1 MSPLAGHKIAIVH
14 DWLVTRGGA
23 ERVLEKIVEI
33 FPHAGMFTVV
43 DHYSD
48 ADRQF
53 IQGKSSQTTFIQ
65 KLPRSR
71 SKYRSYLP
79 LMPVAIE
86 QLDLSGYDIV
96 ISSSHAVAKAVLVG
110 PNQFHVSYVHS
121 PMRYA
126 WDLQNQYLR
135 EAKLNR
141 GLRTVFAR
149 WMLHKVRMWDART
162 SVGVDAFVANSNFIA
177 RRICKSYRRHAT
189 VIYPPVD
196 TDAFSLHLPKE
207 PFYLTASRLVPYK
220 KVPEIVDAFRQM
232 PDKKLVVVGGGPDLS
247 IVKSMSTPNIEILGY
262 QPFSTLLSLM
272 QRANAFIFNAEEDFG
287 IVPVEAQACGTPV
300 IAYGQG
306 GVRESVRD
314 GSEGA
319 PTGVFYNGQD
329 AASIVSA
336 VGRFEADR
344 TRFDPYACREN
355 ALRFSSETFKR
366 RFEHFV
372 IEGYESFR
380 SEIGRR

>member
-1 MSPLAGHKIAIVH
+1 
-14 DWLVTRGGA
+14 
-23 ERVLEKIVEI
+23 
-33 FPHAGMFTVV
+33 
-43 DHYSD
+43 
-48 ADRQF
+48 
-53 IQGKSSQTTFIQ
+53 
-65 KLPRSR
+65 
-71 SKYRSYLP
+71 
-79 LMPVAIE
+79 
-86 QLDLSGYDIV
+86 
-96 ISSSHAVAKAVLVG
+96 
-110 PNQFHVSYVHS
+110 
-121 PMRYA
+121 
-126 WDLQNQYLR
+126 
-135 EAKLNR
+135 
-141 GLRTVFAR
+141 
-149 WMLHKVRMWDART
+149 
-162 SVGVDAFVANSNFIA
+162 
-177 RRICKSYRRHAT
+177 
-189 VIYPPVD
+189 
-196 TDAFSLHLPKE
+196 
-207 PFYLTASRLVPYK
+207 
-220 KVPEIVDAFRQM
+220 
-232 PDKKLVVVGGGPDLS
+232 
-247 IVKSMSTPNIEILGY
+247 
-262 QPFSTLLSLM
+262 M